1 MIKQLIRAL
10 IVTVILVVITG
21 VLYPLVITAVGQ
33 VAFHH
38 TADGSVVEA
47 NGKPVG
53 SSLIG
58 QDWKGTQWFYGR
70 PSAVNYDAS
79 TSAGT
84 NLGPNSQQLASDIE
98 KRAEAIVSLE
108 GQYRPGLT
116 TAQIP
121 SDLLTSSASGLDP
134 QISPAAAS
142 FQAPRIAAVRHISV
156 GEVNQLIEQ
165 STNGKTLG
173 FLGEPRVNVL
183 ELNAAIARLA
193 G

>member
-1 MIKQLIRAL
+1 LIAT
-10 IVTVILVVITG
+10 IILVVITG
-21 VLYPLVITAVGQ
+21 IVYPFVMTAVGQ
-33 VAFHH
+33 VAFNH

-47 NGKPVG
+47 DGRPVG

-58 QDWKGTQWFYGR
+58 QEWKGPQWFYGR

-79 TSAGT
+79 TSAGS

-98 KRAEAIVSLE
+98 ARAKAIVSLE
-108 GQYRPGLT
+108 GRYHPGLT

-134 QISPAAAS
+134 QVSPAAAS
-142 FQAPRIAAVRHISV
+142 FQAPRIAAVRNISEQ
-156 GEVNQLIEQ
+156 EVNQLIDQ
-165 STNGKTLG
+165 NTNGKTLG

-183 ELNAAIARLA
+183 ELNAALAQLA